1 MKQIPIFFAF
11 LSIAATCSAQ
21 TISPSQAKDYI
32 GKKVTVC
39 GQVSNVFY
47 YERGKGSPTFI
58 DMGGKYPND
67 QFEVLI
73 WKEDR
78 SKFSYDLQSL
88 DQAKICVTGVIKEY
102 KGKPEVE
109 VSTPDQMKK
118 Q

>member
-1 MKQIPIFFAF
+1 MKHILILFTI

-21 TISPSQAKDYI
+21 TINPSQAKDYI

-39 GQVSNVFY
+39 GKVSTVFY
-47 YERGKGSPTFI
+47 YQRGKGSPTFI

-73 WKEDR
+73 WKENR
-78 SKFSYDLQSL
+78 GKFSYDLQSL
-88 DQAKICVTGVIKEY
+88 NGTSICITGIVKEY

-109 VSTPDQMKK
+109 VSSPDQIKK
-118 Q
+118 L